1 MTTLPLFAPGAVE
14 QDDDRTRDAWATPP
28 ILAANLVREFRC
40 TLDVAASPSTAKCPR
55 FYTASDDGLSQPWDG
70 IVWCNPP
77 YSDPSPWIKRA
88 IDEGARGTLSVLLL
102 PAMVGVSWFTSLAM
116 AADWWTF
123 DKRIAFVPPPGV
135 IASSSTLGNV
145 LAVSGNCRH
154 GKWRGI
160 RSAYDGSVVFDS
172 QGGC

>member
-40 TLDVAASPSTAKCPR
+40 TLDVAASPSTAKCSR

-70 IVWCNPP
+70 VVWCNPP
-77 YSDPSPWIKRA
+77 YSDPSPWVKRA
-88 IDEGARGTLSVLLL
+88 IDEGHRGAVSVLLL
-102 PAMVGVSWFTSLAM
+102 PAMVGVSWFTLMSI

-123 DKRIAFVPPPGV
+123 DRRIAFVPPAGV
-135 IASSSTLGNV
+135 VASSSPLGNV
-145 LAVSGNCRH
+145 LAVFGVNGGR
-154 GKWRGI
+154 WRGI
-160 RSAYDGSVVFDS
+160 RAAYDGSIVFTTEGVTS
-172 QGGC
+172 